1 MPSSKNG
8 GNIEFGVSFKTDS
21 SLDKLKK
28 SLQDL
33 QKVKLGDFKGS
44 ANELDRVKETAQ
56 KVESILGRAFNPTLN
71 TTNISTFNNELKK
84 SNLTIE
90 QIKSDF
96 SQFGKEGQLAFSRMA
111 SSLLTTNLK
120 LKQTN
125 SLIDSMGKTMV
136 NTVKWGIA
144 SSVMNTFTQSVQG
157 AFQYVQSLEKSLTN
171 IRIVTGDSTEK
182 MAQFAEQANRS
193 AQALG
198 RSTLDYTKASLT
210 YYQQGLNDEDVQART
225 EATLKAQNITGA
237 GSQMADYLTS
247 VWNGYKVANEEAEL
261 YVDKLAAVADSSAS
275 DMSQLAIAMSKVAST
290 ANTMGVDIDQL
301 NAQIATVVATTRQA
315 PESVGT
321 AFKTIYARMNDIKT
335 GSDEAEIS
343 LGRYSG
349 TMASLGFN
357 VLDATGHLRDTG
369 QVMEEIGGRWQELTK
384 EQQIY
389 LAQTMGGQR
398 QVNQL
403 MALFDNWTT
412 YSDLLN
418 TSLESEGTLAEKNA
432 RYMESLGAKM
442 EKLGA
447 AGERVKDSLIDTD
460 SMKGIVDILTN
471 VTNLVATLFES
482 IGGGNNVLLAFGS
495 IATQVFGGT
504 ISKEIAHMIEG
515 FQNAKANAEILKNDI
530 ALTKTFENSQGENTK
545 GLQFVQENMGK
556 LQKYYSILD
565 ESAINEQKNIIDRI
579 GVLKDEQTQLQ
590 QNQNAVREY
599 AERIGEV
606 EESQAAFN
614 DSQNFSNTNMALG
627 TLVDNARVLKQQYD
641 ILKSSGFTNNEEL
654 EKFKTQFQELLDDS
668 EKLGISVDKV
678 RQAFNSGNWAEI
690 GVSKIFDEAIQKGEL
705 FSTTINKSG
714 NALEDTTNKINN
726 LTSVMQSKQN
736 SFETLFNV
744 NNAIKFAST
753 VGQIGSIMTSITNL
767 GNIIKNEDLSASEK
781 LSKTLTNIGFLL
793 PMIINTSKN
802 ISSLLGITNALT
814 QRRLILEQKIS
825 KEKDRQ
831 ALLDKKAEIA
841 EKAKVLQAQLKS
853 GKGDTNKIFQ
863 EAKNLKNQDL
873 ALNEQL
879 KNLDKQIINITDK
892 VKDLPGT
899 ISTAFGAASSSITSF
914 IGILGSIAVPLLAI
928 TAVVTTGYAIYKAYN
943 QASDA
948 AKEAAKNARLA
959 KEEYDKVK
967 ESFKDLTSSI
977 EDYADAKN
985 ALSELT
991 SGTEQ
996 WYNKINELNDK
1007 VLQLLQKFPELA
1019 EYITTTE
1026 DGLLQISDNG
1036 LEKVKNTYRQ
1046 RAYAAGMANANLQE
1060 KSYQAGRNADVT
1072 EEGRR
1077 IYGTFGMFGGKD
1089 TMEAVLSAV
1098 QKKGTGILGD
1108 EKALRAALADE
1119 NVDLNQDQIDATMR
1133 NTQQIIKLSSSLE
1146 AEKTQVDALRDSLV
1160 KTNLINEE
1168 AYRNSQNKEAFAD
1181 IVSKAI
1187 DQERGNGLKQFE
1199 KQQMD
1204 MYGNV
1209 TKYLDPKAI
1218 IEKYEELSGN
1228 EVQQKGNKISTRQA
1242 GSDEEFKETSFAEI
1256 KAYVEEA
1263 SVDMEKILADA
1274 TERMAAAQQNFANV
1288 SDRVKEVLFNSGL
1301 TEGFDK
1307 VNAKQ
1312 FSQED
1317 VKNLQGLNQSDL
1329 ANYLGIP
1336 QKDLRDGLK
1345 SLGEAVKQ
1353 ETDNFIQGIENIR
1366 VKDALTKI
1374 QNENQDLSEE
1384 LAEFIAQ
1391 QIQDG
1396 FNVKDFVGEGQ
1407 NQKVIGTAISDFY
1420 KSISNDELEEATKVA
1435 ENFDF
1440 ATGSTQDFIKALQTA
1455 GVTSS
1460 EISQDVVNNFIE
1472 AKRKIQ
1478 NVQASDNR
1486 VDPTKVANGSSTIG
1500 LAQKQANGENL
1511 SNKEIES
1518 LKTGL
1523 EDLLQ
1528 VYPKLTKQI
1537 QTLKEVGLAGTASY
1551 QQALRKLKMALV
1563 ESYQDMAAAGTI
1575 SLEQIGQQMS
1585 SYITTSEDL
1594 QMVQNAGIF
1603 TFQDYAQKLKILA
1616 NNYDSCKNELQEYTL
1631 ALQSNDVAAAA
1642 TAQFGL
1648 ELALRSAENAEKYGV
1663 EAERISDL
1671 ANKYIE
1677 LANQGVQAYEGLNRN
1692 AELAADAATRYIR
1705 LNDSIENLQKNFTAV
1720 SEVLNTL
1727 STHGLEEVLGDAD
1740 YAKTFEQIKESV
1752 AGILN
1757 VSQEL
1762 VDADFIKEYSQQIK
1776 EAAQGSQEAVDALQ
1790 DAFAEDIIANIKIDD
1805 QEFYN
1810 TLGQTKEQFAN
1821 WLNDLPEGEINLDEN
1836 PAIQSLVTLL
1846 EQAGYSKEQIEDL
1859 FSGAN
1864 IDLDLGYPDISEV
1877 EQAAEDLYEVGQTGG
1892 ANLSNGMAE
1901 TGGVDVVENAE
1912 TSEQPDNIEAAGVE
1926 ATLEPQEADVSFPRV
1941 AAMAIPG
1948 VGYLPQIDGTTPG
1961 HITYYGVSV
1970 KPKVEEEQATKTNTA
1985 VGLEVKGANK
1995 SSGGKVSHRNKS
2007 GGNKK
2012 GGSGGGKG
2020 KKGGGGGKG
2029 SQPKQPN
2036 KAKGVTKEAD
2046 RYHNNTVKSNKLAK
2060 SLDKLNK
2067 QQDRLHGKDSLKNLE
2082 KQLKLIE
2089 KQKDNIQER
2098 LNLEKDQ
2105 QNELK
2110 ASLALYGAQFNK
2122 DGTIK
2127 NYESTFNKIIGTYN
2141 KAVAKWNKMSAEE
2154 QEKNKDFLEN
2164 QKQQMDKALSNLD
2177 RYDKVLDELADYRQ
2191 KLIDKA
2197 QEQIDI
2203 KVKEFDIKV
2212 QAKLDFA
2219 EARRDWNEFKKEIQ
2233 YDVRD
2238 DDFLGQNN
2246 WAFQDLTSYYNN
2258 QGTGTVQFFSN
2269 QLQDLVTEGQRLFSQ
2284 TYYNVYGQAQTVTD
2298 RAAYLEKL
2306 KETSQNLKQQ
2316 MQGWRQTV
2324 DKIKES
2330 IFDAIDAAQDAFD
2343 QQMREYEYIGD
2354 IVNHNMKVTQMLFGD
2369 EAYAQMDKFYDRIE
2383 KNNNQQLN
2391 FLTQQKDMWYSRMME
2406 QEARM
2411 QQLARINGANSN
2423 VYKEARDR
2431 FEEYKKHWMDSV
2443 KDLNSTVEDALDN
2456 IMDKYNNSINQILV
2470 NFDLKLGNGKALEDI
2485 QDEWDAINEK
2495 TDTFLDKINSAYE
2508 IDKLRNAFQDA
2519 IDDNDGNIAAQK
2531 SLNGLMEQQLA
2542 YLKDKEKLTQY
2553 DVDRANTLL
2562 QIEIKR
2568 LALEQ
2573 TRANKNRL
2581 RLRRDSQGNYT
2592 YQYTAN
2598 QEEVN
2603 KSQQELADLQNSL
2616 YNSDKAAY
2624 VDNLNAIKKS
2634 ADNIKQQLED
2644 IWTDE
2649 NLSKQEK
2656 LQKSYELE
2664 ERYGTLMNDLLAEN
2678 TSIRNNLIQ
2687 SSLDE
2692 LVKLYGYSEEQLNA
2706 MSSEEKN
2713 KLMKDLVPQAG
2724 SLLSGSVQAMITQGG
2739 IGDYMTQ
2746 VINKFLEAQDQK
2758 VKDIAEL
2765 EESGQINFKDIIN
2778 DQNVVLQQAEK
2789 LLDDNEKLINS
2800 YDNEIAKIQG
2810 TINAVNKMDEAYKNF
2825 FNTVQQGEKYSPLGA
2840 ITEAFYTEQKEDI
2853 KTNGGTWTDIQNQYL
2868 EGKEGYENAIKT
2880 SENSYNDL
2888 VNYKPYQSQW
2898 SGSSAAAMF
2907 GSTSVP
2913 QDYLNKV
2920 KGSYQNLLNQ
2930 NNTLNEK
2937 SSVLT
2942 TPTVTTDFTKPLVVS
2957 GTAILENLIKTT
2969 NSKIDA
2975 INENLTSMIKQ
2986 DGNYQNKMLSTTE
2999 TIKNLINQSISI
3011 AADFPNAKDVK
3022 TIIDA
3027 IESLSNIA
3035 AQKATTNNKI

>member
-247 VWNGYKVANEEAEL
+247 VWNGYKVANEEAEV

-321 AFKTIYARMNDIKT
+321 AFKTIYTRMNDIKT
-335 GSDEAEIS
+335 GADDAEVS
-343 LGRYSG
+343 LGKYSG
-349 TMASLGFN
+349 IMASLGFN
-357 VLDATGHLRDTG
+357 VLDTTGHLRDTG
-369 QVMEEIGGRWQELTK
+369 QVMEEIGGRWQDLTK

-442 EKLGA
+442 EQLGA

-545 GLQFVQENMGK
+545 GLQFVQKNMEE

-614 DSQNFSNTNMALG
+614 DSQNFSNTNMELG
-627 TLVDNARVLKQQYD
+627 NLIESARVLKQQYD
-641 ILKSSGFTNNEEL
+641 ILKNSGFTNDEEL
-654 EKFKTQFQELLDDS
+654 EKFKTQFQGLLEGS

-690 GVSKIFDEAIQKGEL
+690 GVSKIFDEVIQKGEL

-726 LTSVMQSKQN
+726 LTSIMQSKRD

-744 NNAIKFAST
+744 NNAVQFAST
-753 VGQIGSIMTSITNL
+753 VGQIGSIMTNITNL
-767 GNIIKNEDLSASEK
+767 RSIIKNEDLSASEK
-781 LSKTLTNIGFLL
+781 LSKVLTNGAFTLTMIVNIFR
-793 PMIINTSKN
+793 N
-802 ISSLLGITNALT
+802 ISKITGVQNALSLRQLAIRT
-814 QRRLILEQKIS
+814 KDLAIEKLQTAEAKKRAAQEHLITLEMSAQS
-825 KEKDRQ
+825 TLKERQ
-831 ALLDKKAEIA
+831 GAEQAFNKANEQF
-841 EKAKVLQAQLKS
+841 EKAKKQAEAATAGLEKFGSKGTVIFSTLKGS
-853 GKGDTNKIFQ
+853 
-863 EAKNLKNQDL
+863 
-873 ALNEQL
+873 
-879 KNLDKQIINITDK
+879 
-892 VKDLPGT
+892 
-899 ISTAFGAASSSITSF
+899 ISSF
-914 IGILGSIAVPLLAI
+914 IGILDSIAVPLLAI
-928 TAVVTTGYAIYKAYN
+928 TAIVTTGYAIYKAYN

-1026 DGLLQISDNG
+1026 DGLLQISDSG
-1036 LEKVKNTYRQ
+1036 LEEVKNTYRQ
-1046 RAYAAGMANANLQE
+1046 RTYAAGMANANLQE

-1072 EEGRR
+1072 EQGRR
-1077 IYGTFGMFGGKD
+1077 IYGAFGMFGGKD
-1089 TMEAVLSAV
+1089 VMEAVLSAV

-1108 EKALRAALADE
+1108 EKALRAAVADE
-1119 NVDLNQDQIDATMR
+1119 GIDLNRDQIDATLR
-1133 NTQQIIKLSSSLE
+1133 NTQQIIKLNSSLE

-1181 IVSKAI
+1181 IISKAI

-1209 TKYLDPKAI
+1209 TKSLDPKAI

-1317 VKNLQGLNQSDL
+1317 IKNLQGLDQSDL
-1329 ANYLGIP
+1329 ANYLGIS
-1336 QKDLRDGLK
+1336 QKDLRDGLE
-1345 SLGEAVKQ
+1345 SLGKAAKQ
-1353 ETDNFIQGIENIR
+1353 ETDNFIQGIENIN
-1366 VKDALTKI
+1366 VKNALTKI
-1374 QNENQDLSEE
+1374 QSENQDLSEE

-1396 FNVKDFVGEGQ
+1396 FNVKDFVGKGQ

-1440 ATGSTQDFIKALQTA
+1440 ATGSTQDFIKALRTA

-1460 EISQDVVNNFIE
+1460 EISQDVINNFIE

-1478 NVQASDNR
+1478 NVQVSDNR
-1486 VDPTKVANGSSTIG
+1486 TDPTKVANGSSTVG
-1500 LAQKQANGENL
+1500 LVQKQADGENL
-1511 SNKEIES
+1511 SDKEIES

-1563 ESYQDMAAAGTI
+1563 ESYQDMAVAGTI

-1585 SYITTSEDL
+1585 NYITTSEDL

-1616 NNYDSCKNELQEYTL
+1616 SNYDSCKNELQEYTL
-1631 ALQSNDVAAAA
+1631 ALQSNDVVAAA

-1648 ELALRSAENAEKYGV
+1648 ELALRSAESAEKYGI
-1663 EAERISDL
+1663 EAERVSDL
-1671 ANKYIE
+1671 ANQYVK
-1677 LANQGVQAYEGLNRN
+1677 LANEGVQAYQGLNQN
-1692 AELAADAATRYIR
+1692 SELAVDAAIKNIR
-1705 LNDSIENLQKNFTAV
+1705 LNDSIEDLQKNFTAV

-1727 STHGLEEVLGDAD
+1727 STSGIEQVLADAD
-1740 YAKTFEQIKESV
+1740 YAKTFEQIKENV

-1776 EAAQGSQEAVDALQ
+1776 EAAEGSQEAVDALQ
-1790 DAFAEDIIANIKIDD
+1790 DAFAEDIIANIEIND
-1805 QEFYN
+1805 QDFYN
-1810 TLGQTKEQFAN
+1810 TLGQTKEQFAEWIN
-1821 WLNDLPEGEINLDEN
+1821 GLPQGEINLDEN

-1859 FSGAN
+1859 FNAAD
-1864 IDLDLGYPDISEV
+1864 IHLDLGYPDMSGLEEAAQDAGQYGNEIGSGIS
-1877 EQAAEDLYEVGQTGG
+1877 DGI
-1892 ANLSNGMAE
+1892 AE
-1901 TGGVDVVENAE
+1901 TAGVDVVENAE
-1912 TSEQPDNIEAAGVE
+1912 TSEQTDNIEAAGVE
-1926 ATLEPQEADVSFPRV
+1926 ATLTPQQADVSFPRV

-1948 VGYLPQIDGTTPG
+1948 VGFLPQLDGNVPG
-1961 HITYYGVSV
+1961 HITYYGVDV

-1985 VGLEVKGANK
+1985 VGLQVKGATK
-1995 SSGGKVSHRNKS
+1995 SSGGKVSHKNRS
-2007 GGNKK
+2007 GGNRKAGK
-2012 GGSGGGKG
+2012 GGGGRKGGGGK
-2020 KKGGGGGKG
+2020 GGKG

-2046 RYHNNTVKSNKLAK
+2046 RYHDNTVRANKLAK
-2060 SLDKLNK
+2060 NLDKLNK
-2067 QQDRLHGKDSLKNLE
+2067 QQEKLNGKDSLKNLE

-2098 LNLEKDQ
+2098 LNLEKNQ

-2110 ASLALYGAQFNK
+2110 NSLALYGAQFNK

-2127 NYESTFNKIIGTYN
+2127 NYESTFNKIVGTYN

-2391 FLTQQKDMWYSRMME
+2391 FLTQQKDMWYGRMME

-2423 VYKEARDR
+2423 VYKEAQDR

-2470 NFDLKLGNGKALEDI
+2470 NFDLKLGNGRALEDI

-2825 FNTVQQGEKYSPLGA
+2825 FNTVQQGEKYSPLRA

>member
-1 MPSSKNG
+1 
-8 GNIEFGVSFKTDS
+8 
-21 SLDKLKK
+21 
-28 SLQDL
+28 
-33 QKVKLGDFKGS
+33 
-44 ANELDRVKETAQ
+44 
-56 KVESILGRAFNPTLN
+56 
-71 TTNISTFNNELKK
+71 
-84 SNLTIE
+84 
-90 QIKSDF
+90 
-96 SQFGKEGQLAFSRMA
+96 
-111 SSLLTTNLK
+111 
-120 LKQTN
+120 
-125 SLIDSMGKTMV
+125 
-136 NTVKWGIA
+136 
-144 SSVMNTFTQSVQG
+144 
-157 AFQYVQSLEKSLTN
+157 
-171 IRIVTGDSTEK
+171 

-321 AFKTIYARMNDIKT
+321 AFKTIYTRMNDIKT
-335 GSDEAEIS
+335 GSDEAEVS

-349 TMASLGFN
+349 IMAELGFN

-369 QVMEEIGGRWQELTK
+369 QVMEEIGGRWQDLTK

-442 EKLGA
+442 EQFGA
-447 AGERVKDSLIDTD
+447 AGERVKAALINTDSLKTVIE
-460 SMKGIVDILTN
+460 GLTG
-471 VTNLVATLFES
+471 VTNLVGNLFETM
-482 IGGGNNVLLAFGS
+482 GNGNTVLLAFGS
-495 IATQVFGGT
+495 TLTQMFSGT
-504 ISKEIAHMIEG
+504 IAKEISNIITNM
-515 FQNAKANAEILKNDI
+515 QNVKYNAEQIKAELETTKMLQQVGGADTAGGKIVLEKMTEIQQYYSVMDEASINNQKNLIAERAQIQNQIEILKQKKQQVEDI
-530 ALTKTFENSQGENTK
+530 QKAMSESNQPIDKDAWFDAKNNFIEVQAAIDNVQQSLKSVQKLGSEDLFSHFYSQDMIKAQQAFTASFEKFIEDYSIFDTDNNKASEELARDFENFRQGTMSAGAFYKAYTQAVQIAKNKTKELENTLK
-545 GLQFVQENMGK
+545 NGQSEFRNLNREAAVYDEN
-556 LQKYYSILD
+556 
-565 ESAINEQKNIIDRI
+565 I
-579 GVLKDEQTQLQ
+579 GATA
-590 QNQNAVREY
+590 N
-599 AERIGEV
+599 
-606 EESQAAFN
+606 
-614 DSQNFSNTNMALG
+614 
-627 TLVDNARVLKQQYD
+627 
-641 ILKSSGFTNNEEL
+641 
-654 EKFKTQFQELLDDS
+654 KFKQ
-668 EKLGISVDKV
+668 
-678 RQAFNSGNWAEI
+678 
-690 GVSKIFDEAIQKGEL
+690 L
-705 FSTTINKSG
+705 F
-714 NALEDTTNKINN
+714 DTTN
-726 LTSVMQSKQN
+726 
-736 SFETLFNV
+736 
-744 NNAIKFAST
+744 AIKLVGAIGQIAST
-753 VGQIGSIMTSITNL
+753 FMTLKNLGSIWQDKDVST
-767 GNIIKNEDLSASEK
+767 GEK
-781 LSKTLTNIGFLL
+781 IAKTLTTIGFTLPTLYNSYKKGKEAISGIYQSLVKYTLAQKASAVASTQQATTTAASTAATAGQTAADTAEAGAATGAAAAEQAHAVSLAEVAATAGAAMLTLL
-793 PMIINTSKN
+793 PYVAVVGAIIVAGVGLYKAWN
-802 ISSLLGITNALT
+802 
-814 QRRLILEQKIS
+814 EQS
-825 KEKDRQ
+825 E
-831 ALLDKKAEIA
+831 AA
-841 EKAKVLQAQLKS
+841 EKAAETAQQAK
-853 GKGDTNKIFQ
+853 
-863 EAKNLKNQDL
+863 KNYD
-873 ALNEQL
+873 
-879 KNLDKQIINITDK
+879 NL
-892 VKDLPGT
+892 
-899 ISTAFGAASSSITSF
+899 
-914 IGILGSIAVPLLAI
+914 
-928 TAVVTTGYAIYKAYN
+928 
-943 QASDA
+943 
-948 AKEAAKNARLA
+948 
-959 KEEYDKVK
+959 K
-967 ESFKDLTSSI
+967 ESFKNLTSAI
-977 EDYADAKN
+977 TDYKDAKT
-985 ALSELT
+985 ALNELT
-991 SGTEQ
+991 TGTEE
-996 WYNKINELNDK
+996 WYDAVNDLNDK
-1007 VLQLLQKFPELA
+1007 VLELIDNFPELA
-1019 EYITTTE
+1019 KYLERTE
-1026 DGLLQISDNG
+1026 DGVLSIDEQG
-1036 LEKVKNTYRQ
+1036 FKEVTQKARQ
-1046 RAYAAGMANANLQE
+1046 KTYAAGLANANLQQDAYE
-1060 KSYQAGRNADVT
+1060 AQRKSKIVDQS
-1072 EEGRR
+1072 RR
-1077 IYGTFGMFGGKD
+1077 IYGGWGNSKGLQ
-1089 TMEAVLSAV
+1089 EAMDVMKNTNFSNENELKTAL
-1098 QKKGTGILGD
+1098 QQNTNLTGN
-1108 EKALRAALADE
+1108 E
-1119 NVDLNQDQIDATMR
+1119 IDATIE
-1133 NTQQIIKLSSSLE
+1133 NSGAIYKLIETLE
-1146 AEKTQVDALRDSLV
+1146 AGKARVDALKDTYTKSILQ
-1160 KTNLINEE
+1160 NEE
-1168 AYRNSQNKEAFAD
+1168 SYKNSVNKEALTDMISA
-1181 IVSKAI
+1181 VTNKASSQLNDKYYNI
-1187 DQERGNGLKQFE
+1187 NAETGQKELN
-1199 KQQMD
+1199 
-1204 MYGNV
+1204 
-1209 TKYLDPKAI
+1209 TKLLYDR
-1218 IEKYEELSGN
+1218 YSELTG
-1228 EVQQKGNKISTRQA
+1228 
-1242 GSDEEFKETSFAEI
+1242 
-1256 KAYVEEA
+1256 
-1263 SVDMEKILADA
+1263 EKIRGTGFLGNQKEHQLEDGTWEKLSTDYVKAQVA
-1274 TERMAAAQQNFANV
+1274 TLESLEDFSSKVENVAQRLENAEKNFAQV
-1288 SDRVKEVLFNSGL
+1288 DERTKQLLFNSGL
-1301 TEGFDK
+1301 AGGFDK
-1307 VNAKQ
+1307 VNKDSL
-1312 FSQED
+1312 SQED
-1317 VKNLQGLNQSDL
+1317 VSKLRDLN
-1329 ANYLGIP
+1329 
-1336 QKDLRDGLK
+1336 QKDLADFLGIDTKEIPSKLEELRQDVQEGL
-1345 SLGEAVKQ
+1345 
-1353 ETDNFIQGIENIR
+1353 DNFINGIEDGNTR
-1366 VKDALTKI
+1366 AVMLQLKNKYGR
-1374 QNENQDLSEE
+1374 DLSKE
-1384 LAEFIAQ
+1384 LAKNIAQ
-1391 QIQDG
+1391 NVQDG
-1396 FNVKDFVGEGQ
+1396 Y
-1407 NQKVIGTAISDFY
+1407 QKAGIESGNTIRDFY
-1420 KSISNDELEEATKVA
+1420 EKLYGNQADNIAKLTDEYNFAGGSVEDFTKA
-1435 ENFDF
+1435 IRE
-1440 ATGSTQDFIKALQTA
+1440 TGITSEQVSDDMVKAFYDAQ
-1455 GVTSS
+1455 S
-1460 EISQDVVNNFIE
+1460 
-1472 AKRKIQ
+1472 KIQ
-1478 NVQASDNR
+1478 NVQVSDNR
-1486 VDPTKVANGSSTIG
+1486 TDPTKVANGSSTVG
-1500 LAQKQANGENL
+1500 LVQKQADGENL
-1511 SNKEIES
+1511 SDKEIES

-1563 ESYQDMAAAGTI
+1563 ESYQDMATAGTI

-1585 SYITTSEDL
+1585 NYITTSEDL

-1616 NNYDSCKNELQEYTL
+1616 SNYDSCKNELQEYTL
-1631 ALQSNDVAAAA
+1631 ALQSNDVVAAA

-1648 ELALRSAENAEKYGV
+1648 ELALRSAESAEKYGI
-1663 EAERISDL
+1663 EAERVSDL
-1671 ANKYIE
+1671 ANQYVK
-1677 LANQGVQAYEGLNRN
+1677 LANEGVQAYQGLNQN
-1692 AELAADAATRYIR
+1692 SELAVDAAIKNIR
-1705 LNDSIENLQKNFTAV
+1705 LNDSIEDLQKNFTAV

-1727 STHGLEEVLGDAD
+1727 STSGIEQVLADAD
-1740 YAKTFEQIKESV
+1740 YAKTFEQIKENV

-1776 EAAQGSQEAVDALQ
+1776 EAAEGSQEAVDALQ
-1790 DAFAEDIIANIKIDD
+1790 DAFAEDIIANIEIND
-1805 QEFYN
+1805 QDFYN
-1810 TLGQTKEQFAN
+1810 TLGQTKEQFAEWIN
-1821 WLNDLPEGEINLDEN
+1821 GLPQGEINLDEN

-1859 FSGAN
+1859 FNAAD
-1864 IDLDLGYPDISEV
+1864 IHLDLGYPDMSGLEEAAQDAGQYGNEIGSGIS
-1877 EQAAEDLYEVGQTGG
+1877 DGI
-1892 ANLSNGMAE
+1892 AE
-1901 TGGVDVVENAE
+1901 TAGVDVVENAE
-1912 TSEQPDNIEAAGVE
+1912 TSEQTDNIEAAGVE
-1926 ATLEPQEADVSFPRV
+1926 ATLTPQQADVSFPRV

-1948 VGYLPQIDGTTPG
+1948 VGFLPQLDGNVPG
-1961 HITYYGVSV
+1961 HITYYGVDV

-1985 VGLEVKGANK
+1985 VGLQVKGATK
-1995 SSGGKVSHRNKS
+1995 SSGGKVSHKNRS
-2007 GGNKK
+2007 GGNRKAGK
-2012 GGSGGGKG
+2012 GGGGRKGGGGK
-2020 KKGGGGGKG
+2020 GGKG

-2046 RYHNNTVKSNKLAK
+2046 RYHDNTVRANKLAK
-2060 SLDKLNK
+2060 NLDKLNK
-2067 QQDRLHGKDSLKNLE
+2067 QQEKLNGKDSLKNLE

-2098 LNLEKDQ
+2098 LNLEKNQ

-2110 ASLALYGAQFNK
+2110 NSLALYGAQFNK

-2154 QEKNKDFLEN
+2154 QEKNKDFLEK

-2706 MSSEEKN
+2706 MSNEEKN

-2942 TPTVTTDFTKPLVVS
+2942 IPTVTTDFTKPLVVS

>member
-321 AFKTIYARMNDIKT
+321 AFKTIYTRMNDIKT
-335 GSDEAEIS
+335 GSDEAEVS

-349 TMASLGFN
+349 IMAELGFN

-442 EKLGA
+442 EQLGA

-545 GLQFVQENMGK
+545 GLQFVQKNMEE

-614 DSQNFSNTNMALG
+614 DSQNFSNTNMELG
-627 TLVDNARVLKQQYD
+627 NLIESARVLKQQYD
-641 ILKSSGFTNNEEL
+641 ILKSSGFTNDEEL
-654 EKFKTQFQELLDDS
+654 EKFKTQFQGLLEGS

-690 GVSKIFDEAIQKGEL
+690 GVSKIFDEVIQKGEL

-726 LTSVMQSKQN
+726 LTSIMQSKRD

-744 NNAIKFAST
+744 NNAVQFAST
-753 VGQIGSIMTSITNL
+753 VGQIGSIMTNITNL
-767 GNIIKNEDLSASEK
+767 RSIIKNEDLSASEK
-781 LSKTLTNIGFLL
+781 LSKVLTNGAFTLTMIVNIFR
-793 PMIINTSKN
+793 N
-802 ISSLLGITNALT
+802 ISKITGVQNALSLRQLAIRT
-814 QRRLILEQKIS
+814 KDLAIEKLQTAEAKKRAAQEHLITLEMSAQS
-825 KEKDRQ
+825 TLKERQ
-831 ALLDKKAEIA
+831 GAEQAFNKANEQF
-841 EKAKVLQAQLKS
+841 EKAKKQAEAATAGLEKFGSKGTVIFSTLKGS
-853 GKGDTNKIFQ
+853 
-863 EAKNLKNQDL
+863 
-873 ALNEQL
+873 
-879 KNLDKQIINITDK
+879 
-892 VKDLPGT
+892 
-899 ISTAFGAASSSITSF
+899 ISSF

-928 TAVVTTGYAIYKAYN
+928 TAIVTTGYAIYKAYN

-1026 DGLLQISDNG
+1026 DGLLQISDDG
-1036 LEKVKNTYRQ
+1036 LEEVKNTYRQ
-1046 RAYAAGMANANLQE
+1046 RTYVAGMANANLQE

-1072 EEGRR
+1072 EQGRR
-1077 IYGTFGMFGGKD
+1077 IYGAFGMFGGKD
-1089 TMEAVLSAV
+1089 IMEAVLSAV

-1108 EKALRAALADE
+1108 EKVLKAAVADE
-1119 NVDLNQDQIDATMR
+1119 GIDLNRDQIDATMR

-1199 KQQMD
+1199 KQQVD

-1209 TKYLDPKAI
+1209 SKYLDPKAI

-1317 VKNLQGLNQSDL
+1317 VKSLQGLDQSDL
-1329 ANYLGIP
+1329 ANYLGIS
-1336 QKDLRDGLK
+1336 QKDLRDGLE
-1345 SLGEAVKQ
+1345 SLGKAAKQ
-1353 ETDNFIQGIENIR
+1353 ETDNFIQGIENIN
-1366 VKDALTKI
+1366 VKNALTKI
-1374 QNENQDLSEE
+1374 QSENQDLSEE

-1396 FNVKDFVGEGQ
+1396 FNVKDFVGKGQ
-1407 NQKVIGTAISDFY
+1407 NQRVIGTAISDFY

-1440 ATGSTQDFIKALQTA
+1440 ATGSTQDFIEALRTA

-1460 EISQDVVNNFIE
+1460 EISQDVVNNFVE

-1478 NVQASDNR
+1478 NIQAEEYRS
-1486 VDPTKVANGSSTIG
+1486 DPTKVAEASSTAG
-1500 LAQKQANGENL
+1500 LIQKAANGENL
-1511 SNKEIES
+1511 SDKEIQSMKQGAQE
-1518 LKTGL
+1518 LKKM
-1523 EDLLQ
+1523 
-1528 VYPKLTKQI
+1528 YPQLTQQI
-1537 QTLKEVGLAGTASY
+1537 ETLNQTQLAGTTAYEEAFRNLKAVLLNSY
-1551 QQALRKLKMALV
+1551 SEIAAQGAL
-1563 ESYQDMAAAGTI
+1563 S
-1575 SLEQIGQQMS
+1575 SEQILSQIS

-1594 QMVQNAGIF
+1594 QKVISRGILEEE
-1603 TFQDYAQKLKILA
+1603 QQHALLISLAAQYS
-1616 NNYDSCKNELQEYTL
+1616 NCKSELEAYNQ
-1631 ALQSNDVAAAA
+1631 ALQLHDS
-1642 TAQFGL
+1642 TLIQSAQIGVNI
-1648 ELALRSAENAEKYGV
+1648 ALRSAEQSEKWGLQAQAV
-1663 EAERISDL
+1663 EDL
-1671 ANKYIE
+1671 ANHYRQLWAEEGSGRESI
-1677 LANQGVQAYEGLNRN
+1677 AND
-1692 AELAADAATRYIR
+1692 AEQVTDAAVRYLR
-1705 LNDSIENLQKNFTAV
+1705 LNEGITSLRDGYKNLE
-1720 SEVLNTL
+1720 EVLNTL
-1727 STHGLEEVLGDAD
+1727 SQYDTEEVLGSGLGDQFEKVRTAIAD
-1740 YAKTFEQIKESV
+1740 M
-1752 AGILN
+1752 LN
-1757 VSQEL
+1757 TSEEFI
-1762 VDADFIKEYSQQIK
+1762 DGDFIKKYAKQIK
-1776 EAAQGSQEAVDALQ
+1776 KIAEGSEDAEEAL
-1790 DAFAEDIIANIKIDD
+1790 AELEKGFGELSTQNLDIPQINIKADLDDDGLIDD
-1805 QEFYN
+1805 VITDKAMLEDWLQNIPEGE
-1810 TLGQTKEQFAN
+1810 LS
-1821 WLNDLPEGEINLDEN
+1821 LNDLEAINSLINLM
-1836 PAIQSLVTLL
+1836 Q
-1846 EQAGYSKEQIEDL
+1846 QAGMSADEIDRY
-1859 FSGAN
+1859 FSDHN
-1864 IDLDLGYPDISEV
+1864 IDLNFDDAYQSLAELPAAAAQAGEATAQNASLETEVNTEENVSTDNKQMV
-1877 EQAAEDLYEVGQTGG
+1877 EQQGSWHPVTATVVAPNFTSSQAGPFGGMVFNHSSDTTGTIIGQ
-1892 ANLSNGMAE
+1892 
-1901 TGGVDVVENAE
+1901 VW
-1912 TSEQPDNIEAAGVE
+1912 E
-1926 ATLEPQEADVSFPRV
+1926 ATPEVKNQEAQSSTTV
-1941 AAMAIPG
+1941 MGIKAI
-1948 VGYLPQIDGTTPG
+1948 
-1961 HITYYGVSV
+1961 S
-1970 KPKVEEEQATKTNTA
+1970 
-1985 VGLEVKGANK
+1985 
-1995 SSGGKVSHRNKS
+1995 
-2007 GGNKK
+2007 GNKK
-2012 GGSGGGKG
+2012 AYGGGISHKNRRKNTGSGGGKKGGG
-2020 KKGGGGGKG
+2020 KKGGGGKGGKG

-2046 RYHNNTVKSNKLAK
+2046 RYHDNTVKANKLAK
-2060 SLDKLNK
+2060 NLDKLNK
-2067 QQDRLHGKDSLKNLE
+2067 QQEKLNGKDSLKNLE

-2098 LNLEKDQ
+2098 LNLEKNQ

-2110 ASLALYGAQFNK
+2110 NSLALYGAQFNK

-2127 NYESTFNKIIGTYN
+2127 NYESTFNKIVGTYN

-2164 QKQQMDKALSNLD
+2164 QKQQMEKALSNLD

-2269 QLQDLVTEGQRLFSQ
+2269 QLQDLVREGQKVFSQ
-2284 TYYNVYGQAQTVTD
+2284 TYYNIYGQAQTVTD

-2391 FLTQQKDMWYSRMME
+2391 FLTQQKDMWYGRMME

-2411 QQLARINGANSN
+2411 QQLARANGANSN
-2423 VYKEARDR
+2423 VYKEAQDR

-2470 NFDLKLGNGKALEDI
+2470 NFDLKLGNGRALEDI

-2649 NLSKQEK
+2649 NLSKKEK
-2656 LQKSYELE
+2656 LEKSYELE
-2664 ERYGTLMNDLLAEN
+2664 KRYGTLMNDLLAEN

-2692 LVKLYGYSEEQLNA
+2692 LVKLYGYSEEKLNA

-2746 VINKFLEAQDQK
+2746 AINKFLEAQDQK
-2758 VKDIAEL
+2758 VKDIAKL

-2825 FNTVQQGEKYSPLGA
+2825 FNTIQQGEKYSPLRT
-2840 ITEAFYTEQKEDI
+2840 ITEAFYTEQKENI
-2853 KTNGGTWTDIQNQYL
+2853 KTNGGTWADIQNQSS

-2880 SENSYNDL
+2880 SKNSYNDL

-2937 SSVLT
+2937 SSTLT

>member
-1 MPSSKNG
+1 MAQNSQVNVGIKFRSDTKEVEN
-8 GNIEFGVSFKTDS
+8 
-21 SLDKLKK
+21 SLSKLKK
-28 SLQDL
+28 SLQDF

-44 ANELDRVKETAQ
+44 ADELDRVKETAQ

-125 SLIDSMGKTMV
+125 SLIDSMGKTMI

-144 SSVMNTFTQSVQG
+144 SSIMNTFTQNVQG
-157 AFQYVQSLEKSLTN
+157 AFQYVQSLERSLTN

-210 YYQQGLNDEDVQART
+210 FYQQGLNDQDVQART

-237 GSQMADYLTS
+237 GQQMADYLTS

-290 ANTMGVDIDQL
+290 ASTMGVDVDQL

-321 AFKTIYARMNDIKT
+321 AFKTIYTRMNDIKT
-335 GSDEAEIS
+335 GADEAEIS

-369 QVMEEIGGRWQELTK
+369 QVMEEIGDRWQDLTR

-418 TSLESEGTLAEKNA
+418 ISLESEGTLAEKNA

-442 EKLGA
+442 EQLGA

-471 VTNLVATLFES
+471 ITNLTATLFES

-515 FQNAKANAEILKNDI
+515 FQNARANAEILKNDI
-530 ALTKTFENSQGENTK
+530 ALTKTFEKSQGENTK
-545 GLQFVQENMGK
+545 GLQFVQENMK
-556 LQKYYSILD
+556 ELQKYYSILD

-590 QNQNAVREY
+590 QNQAAVREY

-606 EESQAAFN
+606 EESQTAFN
-614 DSQNFSNTNMALG
+614 DSQNFSNTNLELG
-627 TLVDNARVLKQQYD
+627 NLIENAEVLKQQYS
-641 ILKSSGFTNNEEL
+641 ILKNSGFTNNEEL
-654 EKFKTQFQELLDDS
+654 EKFKIHFQELLESS
-668 EKLGISVDKV
+668 EKLGINVEKV

-714 NALEDTTNKINN
+714 STLEDTTNKINN
-726 LTSVMQSKQN
+726 LTSIMQSKQN

-753 VGQIGSIMTSITNL
+753 VGQIGSIMTNITNL
-767 GNIIKNEDLSASEK
+767 DSIIKNEDLSASEK
-781 LSKTLTNIGFLL
+781 LAKVLTNGAFTLT
-793 PMIINTSKN
+793 MIINTFRN
-802 ISSLLGITNALT
+802 ISKITGVQNALSLRQLAVRT
-814 QRRLILEQKIS
+814 KELAIEKLQTAEAKKRAAQEHLITLELSAQS
-825 KEKDRQ
+825 TLKERQ
-831 ALLDKKAEIA
+831 TAEQTFNKANEQL
-841 EKAKVLQAQLKS
+841 EKAKEQVEAATEGLEKFGSKGSVIFSTLKDS
-853 GKGDTNKIFQ
+853 VSNF
-863 EAKNLKNQDL
+863 
-873 ALNEQL
+873 
-879 KNLDKQIINITDK
+879 IN
-892 VKDLPGT
+892 V
-899 ISTAFGAASSSITSF
+899 
-914 IGILGSIAVPLLAI
+914 LGSMAVPLLAI
-928 TAVVTTGYAIYKAYN
+928 TAIATIGYVIYKAYN

-948 AKEAAKNARLA
+948 AKEAAKNAKFA
-959 KEEYDKVK
+959 KEEYDKAK

-1007 VLQLLQKFPELA
+1007 VLQLLSKFPELA
-1019 EYITTTE
+1019 KYITTTE
-1026 DGLLQISDNG
+1026 DGLLQISDRG
-1036 LEKVKNTYRQ
+1036 LEEVKDTYRQ
-1046 RAYAAGMANANLQE
+1046 RAYTAGMANANLQG
-1060 KSYQAGRNADVT
+1060 KSYQARRNADIT
-1072 EEGRR
+1072 EQGRR

-1089 TMEAVLSAV
+1089 VMEAVLSAV

-1108 EKALRAALADE
+1108 EEVLKAAVADE
-1119 NVDLNQDQIDATMR
+1119 GINLNQDQIDATIR
-1133 NTQQIIKLSSSLE
+1133 NTQQIIKLTSSLE
-1146 AEKTQVDALRDSLV
+1146 AEKTQVNALKDSLI

-1168 AYRNSQNKEAFAD
+1168 AYRNSQNKEAFASM
-1181 IVSKAI
+1181 VSKAI
-1187 DQERGNGLKQFE
+1187 DQEKGNGLKQFE

-1209 TKYLDPKAI
+1209 IKYLDPKAI

-1263 SVDMEKILADA
+1263 SIDMEKIVADA

-1317 VKNLQGLNQSDL
+1317 IKNLQGLDQSDL
-1329 ANYLGIP
+1329 ANYLGIS
-1336 QKDLRDGLK
+1336 QKDLRDGLE
-1345 SLGEAVKQ
+1345 SLGKAAKQ
-1353 ETDNFIQGIENIR
+1353 ETDNFIQGIENIN
-1366 VKDALTKI
+1366 VKNALTKI
-1374 QNENQDLSEE
+1374 QSENQDLSEE

-1396 FNVKDFVGEGQ
+1396 FNVKDFVGKGQ

-1440 ATGSTQDFIKALQTA
+1440 ATGSTQDFIKALRTA

-1460 EISQDVVNNFIE
+1460 EISQDVINNFIE

-1486 VDPTKVANGSSTIG
+1486 TDPTKVANGSSTVG
-1500 LAQKQANGENL
+1500 LVQKQADGENL
-1511 SNKEIES
+1511 SDKEIES

-1585 SYITTSEDL
+1585 NYITTSEDL

-1616 NNYDSCKNELQEYTL
+1616 SNYDSCKNELQEYTL
-1631 ALQSNDVAAAA
+1631 ALQSNDVVAAA

-1648 ELALRSAENAEKYGV
+1648 ELALRSAESAEKYGI
-1663 EAERISDL
+1663 EAERVSDL
-1671 ANKYIE
+1671 ANQYVK
-1677 LANQGVQAYEGLNRN
+1677 LANEGVQAYQGLNQN
-1692 AELAADAATRYIR
+1692 SELAVDAAIKNIR
-1705 LNDSIENLQKNFTAV
+1705 LNDSIEDLQKNFTAV

-1727 STHGLEEVLGDAD
+1727 STSGIEQVLADAD
-1740 YAKTFEQIKESV
+1740 YAKTFEQIKENV

-1776 EAAQGSQEAVDALQ
+1776 EAAEGSQEAVDALQ
-1790 DAFAEDIIANIKIDD
+1790 DAFAEDIIANIEIND
-1805 QEFYN
+1805 QDFYN
-1810 TLGQTKEQFAN
+1810 TLGQTKEQFAEWIN
-1821 WLNDLPEGEINLDEN
+1821 GLPQGEINLDEN

-1859 FSGAN
+1859 FNAAD
-1864 IDLDLGYPDISEV
+1864 IHLDLGYPDMSGLE
-1877 EQAAEDLYEVGQTGG
+1877 EAAQDASQLGNETG
-1892 ANLSNGMAE
+1892 ANFSNGVAE

-1912 TSEQPDNIEAAGVE
+1912 TSEQTDNIEAAGVE
-1926 ATLEPQEADVSFPRV
+1926 ATLTPQQADVSFPRV

-1948 VGYLPQIDGTTPG
+1948 VGFLPQLDGNVPG
-1961 HITYYGVSV
+1961 HITYYGVDV

-1985 VGLEVKGANK
+1985 VGLQVKGATK
-1995 SSGGKVSHRNKS
+1995 SSGGKVSHKNSS

-2012 GGSGGGKG
+2012 AGKGGGG
-2020 KKGGGGGKG
+2020 RKGGGGGGK
-2029 SQPKQPN
+2029 PKQPN
-2036 KAKGVTKEAD
+2036 RAKGETRTPD
-2046 RYHNNTVKSNKLAK
+2046 RYRNNTVKANKLAN
-2060 SLDKLNK
+2060 SMERLQK
-2067 QQDRLHGKDSLKNLE
+2067 Q
-2082 KQLKLIE
+2082 
-2089 KQKDNIQER
+2089 QER
-2098 LNLEKDQ
+2098 LGGKGTLDNLKKQLQILEQ
-2105 QNELK
+2105 QNKNIKERISLQRDEQAELANNLK
-2110 ASLALYGAQFNK
+2110 KYGATFKN
-2122 DGTIK
+2122 GTLD
-2127 NYESTFNKIIGTYN
+2127 NYFKVHAKIMDEYN
-2141 KAVAKWNKMSAEE
+2141 KKLAKWNSASADW
-2154 QEKNKDFLEN
+2154 QEKNKDFLNNAKEV
-2164 QKQQMDKALSNLD
+2164 MDKALKDLE
-2177 RYDKVLDELADYRQ
+2177 RYDKLQQEIAKSIQESKDN
-2191 KLIDKA
+2191 A
-2197 QEQIDI
+2197 QEQINTKLKQFEI
-2203 KVKEFDIKV
+2203 KVEASLDLAN
-2212 QAKLDFA
+2212 AK
-2219 EARRDWNEFKKEIQ
+2219 RDWNKFRQDILDE
-2233 YDVRD
+2233 VRD
-2238 DDFLGQNN
+2238 DDILGLNN
-2246 WAFQDLTSYYNN
+2246 YRFADLSSYFNDAQTGSIQQLGKRLKTLVGDGSLNMDIFSANYSYQDLKNKIKTMTLTDRQSWLEEI
-2258 QGTGTVQFFSN
+2258 GKVSK
-2269 QLQDLVTEGQRLFSQ
+2269 DLEGQMEGFK
-2284 TYYNVYGQAQTVTD
+2284 
-2298 RAAYLEKL
+2298 EK
-2306 KETSQNLKQQ
+2306 
-2316 MQGWRQTV
+2316 V
-2324 DKIKES
+2324 DEIKES
-2330 IFDAIDAAQDAFD
+2330 IFDTIDAVQDAFD
-2343 QQMREYEYIGD
+2343 EQMDEYEYLGD
-2354 IVNHNMKVTQMLFGD
+2354 LINHNMKIAEMMYGDQAYDQM
-2369 EAYAQMDKFYDRIE
+2369 AKYYDKIE
-2383 KNNNQQLN
+2383 QNNNKQLE
-2391 FLTQQKDMWYSRMME
+2391 FLRQQKDLWYSRMHEE
-2406 QEARM
+2406 QARM
-2411 QQLARINGANSN
+2411 ARIASQQGTDSN
-2423 VYKEARDR
+2423 AYKESRDR
-2431 FEEYKKHWMDSV
+2431 FKEYEKHWMDSV
-2443 KDLNSTVEDALDN
+2443 KNLNSMIEDSLDN
-2456 IMDKYNNSINQILV
+2456 IIDKYANAINDI
-2470 NFDLKLGNGKALEDI
+2470 FLKFELNLGNGKTFDDI
-2485 QDEWDAINEK
+2485 GDEWDMINDK
-2495 TDTFLDKINSAYE
+2495 ADMFLDKINSAYQIE
-2508 IDKLRNAFQDA
+2508 KLQNAFEDA
-2519 IDDNDGNIAAQK
+2519 IGDNEGDIAAQQA
-2531 SLNGLMEQQLA
+2531 LNNLMEQQLA
-2542 YLKDKEKLTQY
+2542 YLKDKDKLTQY

-2568 LALEQ
+2568 LALQ
-2573 TRANKNRL
+2573 QARSNKNKL

-2592 YQYTAN
+2592 YQYTADT
-2598 QEEVN
+2598 EAMN
-2603 KSQQELADLQNSL
+2603 KAEQDLADARISL

-2624 VDNLNAIKKS
+2624 VDNLSAIQKS
-2634 ADNIKQQLED
+2634 ANDIKDKLED

-2649 NLSKQEK
+2649 NLSKEEK

-2664 ERYGTLMNDLLAEN
+2664 KYYGEKINDLLAEN
-2678 TSIRNNLIQ
+2678 ASIRNNLID
-2687 SSLDE
+2687 SSFEDLARIYNMSVED
-2692 LVKLYGYSEEQLNA
+2692 LKALPQDQQNA
-2706 MSSEEKN
+2706 IFKN
-2713 KLMKDLVPQAG
+2713 LIPQADSAVAQMVQTLAG
-2724 SLLSGSVQAMITQGG
+2724 AGGFSGFFDDLLAPLTQAFDDRVASMAEVQEQAQQNLGDITSDYDTL
-2739 IGDYMTQ
+2739 IGQT
-2746 VINKFLEAQDQK
+2746 ER
-2758 VKDIAEL
+2758 
-2765 EESGQINFKDIIN
+2765 
-2778 DQNVVLQQAEK
+2778 
-2789 LLDDNEKLINS
+2789 LLDDNQQLVKSQERQLTQVQNHLLLAENILKTYQETKDAIAEILKLS
-2800 YDNEIAKIQG
+2800 YQ
-2810 TINAVNKMDEAYKNF
+2810 
-2825 FNTVQQGEKYSPLGA
+2825 VQEQDALGVLGVSQKA
-2840 ITEAFYTEQKEDI
+2840 DQKATDKQAASLQEYTSRQ
-2853 KTNGGTWTDIQNQYL
+2853 T
-2868 EGKEGYENAIKT
+2868 
-2880 SENSYNDL
+2880 
-2888 VNYKPYQSQW
+2888 
-2898 SGSSAAAMF
+2898 
-2907 GSTSVP
+2907 STSDLGS
-2913 QDYLNKV
+2913 DYTPYEPNWHSNNFMAGLKSSNVDESSVLTK
-2920 KGSYQNLLNQ
+2920 QNENLLNNTQ
-2930 NNTLNEK
+2930 TQNNYNRFNDYTTKWIDSIAAINNNVFDSINNTLNNI
-2937 SSVLT
+2937 LT
-2942 TPTVTTDFTKPLVVS
+2942 TNQDYYAKSLSQQEAIEKAIIANQTVH
-2957 GTAILENLIKTT
+2957 
-2969 NSKIDA
+2969 ID
-2975 INENLTSMIKQ
+2975 
-2986 DGNYQNKMLSTTE
+2986 
-2999 TIKNLINQSISI
+2999 
-3011 AADFPNAKDVK
+3011 ADFPNAKDVNH
-3022 TIIDA
+3022 IIEA
-3027 IESLSNIA
+3027 IQSLTALA
-3035 AQKATTNNKI
+3035 AQKAGSTTTSAKGGKAHGSKKK